1 MLSIL
6 LIEDDKDVQL
16 FIQKP
21 LQHLGIHVD
30 VTDNVRDA
38 LSLFKQRHFDLII
51 TDILLADKSGVEL
64 IRNLKA
70 SNPDIKIIAISGGAP
85 DLTKAFDLST
95 DAAQNNLNTAKSA
108 GANIALTKPFK
119 TSELIEQVVSLI
131 AA

>member
-6 LIEDDKDVQL
+6 LIEDDEDVQL

-30 VTDNVRDA
+30 VTDNVCDA
-38 LSLFKQRHFDLII
+38 LGLFKQRHYDLII
-51 TDILLADKSGVEL
+51 TDIILADKSGVEL
-64 IRNLKA
+64 IRNFKA
-70 SNPDIKIIAISGGAP
+70 RNPDIKIIAISGGAP
-85 DLTKAFDLST
+85 DLAQAFNLPT
-95 DAAQNNLNTAKSA
+95 AAALNNLNSAKSA
-108 GANIALTKPFK
+108 GADIALAKPFK

>member
-21 LQHLGIHVD
+21 LQHLGIKVD
-30 VTDNVRDA
+30 VTDNLRDA
-38 LSLFKQRHFDLII
+38 LSLFKQRHYDLII
-51 TDILLADKSGVEL
+51 TDIILADKSGVEL

-85 DLTKAFDLST
+85 DLAKAFNLSSA
-95 DAAQNNLNTAKSA
+95 DAQNNLNTAKKA
-108 GANIALTKPFK
+108 GANIAMAKPFK